1 MRLRPLIARFDDAS
15 VEQIPL
21 RTEDGL
27 SLGLTRIVRGASDH
41 TKPAVLL
48 THGLTASTDMFVLP
62 ETRNLVEV
70 LLDAGFE
77 PWLFDWRG
85 SCRLP
90 YNSSGPAYSL
100 DDVALYDM
108 PCAVAEVRKRIGE
121 RKLFVVAHCV
131 GALSLSLSMAAGL
144 VPGLDGV
151 VAQGVFLT
159 PKMALGSRLRMS
171 LADVMRP
178 WISEI
183 PVDFRRVGLWSRHT
197 PLFALASLG
206 AECPDPTC
214 QMVHNSAWASGA
226 TLFVHDNVSSVTHD
240 RLADL
245 VGTCPMWI
253 LSHLRKMELAHSVV
267 AWNEADPRYAALPTN
282 ALDAAHRI
290 DCPVLLLSGS
300 ENKLWLDSNK
310 LCADV
315 LRERHPGLR
324 ADYIEVPAYGH
335 FDTFIGRS
343 AALDVFPRITQW
355 LHARALT

>member
-1 MRLRPLIARFDDAS
+1 MKLRPLMAHFTDAS

-21 RTEDGL
+21 RSEDGL
-27 SLGLTRIVRGASDH
+27 TLGLSRVVRGRGDEP
-41 TKPAVLL
+41 KPAVLL

-90 YNSSGPAYSL
+90 YNTEGPAYTL

-108 PCAVAEVRKRIGE
+108 PRAVAEVRARIGA
-121 RKLFVVAHCV
+121 RKLFMIAHCV

-159 PKMALGSRLRMS
+159 PKMPLGARLRMS
-171 LADVMRP
+171 MADLMRP

-183 PVDFRRVGLWSRHT
+183 PVDFGKVGLWSKYT
-197 PLFALASLG
+197 PLFALASIG
-206 AECPDPTC
+206 ATCPDPTC
-214 QMVHNSAWASGA
+214 QMIHNSAWASGA
-226 TLFVHDNVSSVTHD
+226 TLFVHDNIGPVTHD
-240 RLADL
+240 RLVEL

-253 LSHLRKMELAHSVV
+253 LSHLRKMELARSVV
-267 AWNEADPRYAALPTN
+267 AWNEGDPRYAALPTN

-290 DCPVLLLSGS
+290 HCPVLLLSGS
-300 ENKLWLDSNK
+300 DNKLWLDSNK
-310 LCADV
+310 LCAEV
-315 LRERHPGLR
+315 LRRRHPELR
-324 ADYIEVPAYGH
+324 VDYAEVPAYGH
-335 FDTFIGRS
+335 FDAFIGRS

-355 LHARALT
+355 LHARA